1 MNRAFKAANSR
12 IADLEAEL
20 AELREQAAAAAQ
32 AAAKPVKEAKAPRAA
47 RSSRKALIDPGD
59 AAPPG
64 VAVEESQP
72 LNEEAQTARD
82 ALEEHLSAD

>member
-20 AELREQAAAAAQ
+20 AELREQAAATQ
-32 AAAKPVKEAKAPRAA
+32 VLAKPVKEAKAPRVA
-47 RSSRKALIDPGD
+47 RASRKALLDPGD
-59 AAPPG
+59 AVPPG
-64 VAVEESQP
+64 VAVEDPQP
-72 LNEEAQTARD
+72 LDEQAQTARD